1 MPIYLSNNSI
11 LTEFDYKTIQE
22 DSILKVNF
30 IRVLHFKHPIFYR
43 ILKNSAAEFLSNKLE
58 FQGPVKCLFVD
69 QREYATVKFD
79 DPYICIIGSDNAT
92 TCHIVL
98 IVDESKNF

>member
-30 IRVLHFKHPIFYR
+30 IRVLHFKHPIF
-43 ILKNSAAEFLSNKLE
+43 LSYIE
-58 FQGPVKCLFVD
+58 E
-69 QREYATVKFD
+69 QRGGIFIK
-79 DPYICIIGSDNAT
+79 
-92 TCHIVL
+92 
-98 IVDESKNF
+98 